1 SSTPTSGRSASSVQS
16 ATRCASAKSR
26 STRRSPP
33 TARWMPHSP
42 RIAWS
47 RREAPLDGAAVRTRG
62 LCSRV
67 RLRCQP
73 RANASGGRMT
83 ATVKTPLPGTFYRR
97 PSPEAAPFVEEG
109 DTIAAGEVVG
119 LIEIM
124 KTFHE
129 IRSDADGVVA
139 HFLVDNEE
147 LVDAGQDIIALEP
160 S

>member
-1 SSTPTSGRSASSVQS
+1 
-16 ATRCASAKSR
+16 
-26 STRRSPP
+26 
-33 TARWMPHSP
+33 
-42 RIAWS
+42 
-47 RREAPLDGAAVRTRG
+47 
-62 LCSRV
+62 
-67 RLRCQP
+67 
-73 RANASGGRMT
+73 MT

-129 IRSDADGVVA
+129 IHSDADGVVA
-139 HFLVDNEE
+139 RFLVENEE
-147 LVDAGQDIIALEP
+147 LVEAGQDIIALEP

>member
-1 SSTPTSGRSASSVQS
+1 VT
-16 ATRCASAKSR
+16 
-26 STRRSPP
+26 
-33 TARWMPHSP
+33 
-42 RIAWS
+42 
-47 RREAPLDGAAVRTRG
+47 D
-62 LCSRV
+62 
-67 RLRCQP
+67 
-73 RANASGGRMT
+73 
-83 ATVKTPLPGTFYRR
+83 TVKTPLPGTFYRR
-97 PSPEAAPFVEEG
+97 PSPDAEPFVEEG

-139 HFLVDNEE
+139 RFLVENEE